1 MDDDPDLKPVRRFEL
16 KLLEGKMK
24 TLEANVDAALE
35 RLRTDMAKRDE
46 EFAKNLNA
54 MTRWLV
60 GAIIG
65 STGLAVVILGFLIRL
80 P

>member
-1 MDDDPDLKPVRRFEL
+1 
-16 KLLEGKMK
+16 MK
-24 TLEANVDAALE
+24 TLEANVGAALE

-46 EFAKNLNA
+46 EFAKSLNA

-65 STGLAVVILGFLIRL
+65 SIGLAVVILGFLIRL

>member
-1 MDDDPDLKPVRRFEL
+1 
-16 KLLEGKMK
+16 MK
-24 TLEANVDAALE
+24 TLEANVGAALE

-46 EFAKNLNA
+46 EFAKSQYA

-65 STGLAVVILGFLIRL
+65 SIGLAVAILGFLIRL

>member
-1 MDDDPDLKPVRRFEL
+1 MEDGLEPVRRIVH
-16 KLLEGKMK
+16 KLLVGNTK
-24 TLEANVDAALE
+24 TLEANIDSAHD
-35 RLRTDMAKRDE
+35 RLRAEMTKRHE
-46 EFAKNLNA
+46 EFAKSLNA

-65 STGLAVVILGFLIRL
+65 SIGLAVVILDFLIRF